1 MKFNLKKA
9 KLIYELRYESPV
21 DKECYTSE
29 FVYRTN
35 SGRYYIHF
43 EGGKFS
49 EYAVK
54 TGFNKYKGRNGEY
67 EIDIFE
73 LSIWKNNALNNSRE
87 KPERYMFVDWETEED
102 KALTEEFEKN
112 SYEMM
117 LIENLTE
124 AELPF

>member
-1 MKFNLKKA
+1 MKVNLEKA

-21 DKECYTSE
+21 DKEYYTNE

-54 TGFNKYKGRNGEY
+54 TGFNQYKIRSGEY
-67 EIDIFE
+67 EIDKFE
-73 LSIWKNNALNNSRE
+73 LSIWKNNAINSSRE
-87 KPERYMFVDWETEED
+87 NPERYMFIDWEKEED
-102 KALTEEFEKN
+102 EAILKDFEQN
-112 SYEMM
+112 NNEMM
-117 LIENLTE
+117 LIKNLTE
-124 AELPF
+124 AELPY